1 MGVVCRVGAAIACSA
16 LHKIVN
22 VFDAVDDSLRFLL
35 WAECGGGKKVGGAL
49 QAAPRVGSVV
59 GVVGHASHGKWV
71 QCLQQ
76 QCAEASN
83 KHGCVHVHDAYWPVI
98 GKPSR
103 ALSFHD
109 LLSALF
115 GIITNDPI
123 SKRLSQLIAKRIN
136 AIVDSGRPQRVH
148 CSIVP
153 VTGSDCTVGG
163 ASTVGEMSDTSDR
176 AMPKWVPRAVVV
188 FWLGFLG
195 ALVARELFHQ
205 LSSFLLLLL
214 VSLFLALAIE
224 PGVNRLAK
232 RGWRRGSGTLL
243 ILVSI
248 IVFAGA
254 FLGAVGTLV
263 GNQVADVLTNSETY
277 VNDTVNFIN
286 DTFNANVDP
295 GEVNASI
302 SDPKGPVQRFID
314 NQQRRVVSLSASALG
329 VLLQLLS
336 ITLFTFYLVADG
348 PRLRR
353 VICARLPEERQRLV
367 LKTWDL
373 AIDKTGGYLY
383 SRALLALV
391 SAFFHW
397 IAFQAIGTPAPIA
410 MALWVGIVS
419 QFLPVVGTY
428 LAGVLPLLL
437 TFLESPI
444 NAAFVLAFILIY
456 QQLEN
461 YLISPRITARTMH
474 VHAAVAFASAI
485 VGGAILGPIGA
496 VLALPAAAMM
506 QSLFSSWGQR
516 HEVIDDELVRFT
528 PRVKRERR
536 KKA

>member
-1 MGVVCRVGAAIACSA
+1 M
-16 LHKIVN
+16 
-22 VFDAVDDSLRFLL
+22 
-35 WAECGGGKKVGGAL
+35 
-49 QAAPRVGSVV
+49 
-59 GVVGHASHGKWV
+59 
-71 QCLQQ
+71 
-76 QCAEASN
+76 
-83 KHGCVHVHDAYWPVI
+83 
-98 GKPSR
+98 
-103 ALSFHD
+103 
-109 LLSALF
+109 
-115 GIITNDPI
+115 
-123 SKRLSQLIAKRIN
+123 
-136 AIVDSGRPQRVH
+136 
-148 CSIVP
+148 
-153 VTGSDCTVGG
+153 GSDCTTGG
-163 ASTVGEMSDTSDR
+163 ASTVGEMSNTSDR
-176 AMPKWVPRAVVV
+176 AMPKWVPKAVVV

-195 ALVARELFHQ
+195 ALVVRELFHQ

-232 RGWRRGSGTLL
+232 RGWRRGSATLL
-243 ILVSI
+243 ILMSI
-248 IVFAGA
+248 IVFAGS

-277 VNDTVNFIN
+277 VNDTVKFIN

-295 GEVNASI
+295 AEVNASI
-302 SDPKGPVQRFID
+302 SDPTGPVQRFID
-314 NQQRRVVSLSASALG
+314 NQQRKVVSLSASALG

-506 QSLFSSWGQR
+506 QSLLSSWGQR
-516 HEVIDDELVRFT
+516 HEVVDDELVKFT

-536 KKA
+536 KKV